1 MTYSTVGVLVGL
13 LAQPA
18 SADSTEP
25 QPEASTPEPTSVA
38 SNDPELKWS
47 DDGLTVAR
55 PAYGMSVEGVT
66 RTADGKPHYELAPK
80 NWHQMVRENPTLARY
95 QRRSKLL
102 GPGIG
107 ALVVGGSWFA
117 LSSALAFDGY
127 YAKSA
132 TGALFQ
138 WGVPATVLV
147 SGAIMTTVGVAGRR
161 SLERA
166 QDQFYFSP
174 YASQTGAGATIGG
187 RF

>member
-18 SADSTEP
+18 AADSTAA
-25 QPEASTPEPTSVA
+25 QPEASTAAPVEAPNS
-38 SNDPELKWS
+38 DPELKWS

-55 PAYGMSVEGVT
+55 PAYGMSVDGVT
-66 RTADGKPHYELAPK
+66 RTADGKPHYELSPK

-107 ALVVGGSWFA
+107 ALVVGGSWLA
-117 LSSALAFDGY
+117 LSGALAMDGY
-127 YAKSA
+127 YAKTA

-147 SGAIMTTVGVAGRR
+147 SGAIMTSVGVSGRR
-161 SLERA
+161 SLEKA
-166 QDQFYFSP
+166 QDRFYFSP
-174 YASQTGAGATIGG
+174 YASQTGAGATVGG